1 MRETFLKALVLA
13 GTACVAI
20 TEILSLFHGLTRWGV
35 AVAWILAILAAVLFF
50 KPLAPRFQFSAL
62 DAFYLVVIGGI
73 VAIAGYTALV
83 YPPNSADAMA
93 YHLPR
98 IIYWMQNRSVAFFPT
113 PYLNQIMLQPF
124 AEYAMAHT
132 YLLSGGDHFV
142 NLIQWTGFVG
152 SIVAVS
158 LIAEAMGLSR
168 RGQVI
173 AAVACATLP
182 NAILQASGAKND
194 CVAAMWLAA
203 MVYFA
208 LRQQFVLVALA
219 LGLALGT
226 KATAYLFALPML
238 LAVWVI
244 AKRDWRQLGVAI
256 GAIGAGVL
264 LLNLPQYARN
274 ISLSGSPLGFDS
286 AFGDGSFR
294 WRNESLGWKP
304 TVSNVLRNVSEQL
317 GGRSE
322 TMNRRIFD
330 AVIGIHRTMNIDPQ
344 DPGTTWQWSQ
354 YAPPRNANQEAD
366 ANNRWQF
373 LLMAVALLASAFRRQ
388 KQWLTYSAGLAAAF
402 LAFCFYLKWQPF
414 FSRLELPL
422 FVLGAPL
429 IASLLDGLRPAV
441 LSLAVCLFLLDGTR
455 HPLLDNWTRPLRVPR
470 EPRDMAYFNDLTQFH
485 DRDFLLGEV
494 DRVAASGCEVL
505 GIDINQNQLEYP
517 LQALLREK
525 NPRIR
530 FVHVNV
536 HNPSRRYARPDDP
549 APCATVQLR

>member
-1 MRETFLKALVLA
+1 MREAFLKALVLA

-20 TEILSLFHGLTRWGV
+20 TEFLSLFHAFTRWGV
-35 AVAWILAILAAVLFF
+35 AVGWVLVILIAARFI
-50 KPLAPRFQFSAL
+50 KPITPRIQLSSL
-62 DAFYLVVIGGI
+62 DAFSLLVIAGI
-73 VAIAGYTALV
+73 VAVAGYTALV

-98 IIYWMQNRSVAFFPT
+98 VIYWMQNRSVAFFPT
-113 PYLNQIMLQPF
+113 PYFNQIMLQPF

-132 YLLSGGDHFV
+132 YLLSGGDRFV

-158 LIAEAMGLSR
+158 LIAAAMGLSR
-168 RGQVI
+168 RGQWM
-173 AAVACATLP
+173 AALACATLP

-194 CVAAMWLAA
+194 CVVAMWLAA

-208 LRQQFVLVALA
+208 LRRQVVFVGLA

-226 KATAYLFALPML
+226 KATAYLFAPPML
-238 LAVWVI
+238 LAVWMT
-244 AKRDWRQLGVAI
+244 AKRDWRRLPVEI
-256 GAIGAGVL
+256 GAVAAGVL
-264 LLNLPQYARN
+264 LLNLPQYVRN
-274 ISLSGSPLGFDS
+274 VSLSGSPLGFDS

-294 WRNESLGWKP
+294 WRNESFGWKP

-322 TMNRRIFD
+322 VMNRRVYD
-330 AVIGIHRTMNIDPQ
+330 AVMGIHRALNIDPQ
-344 DPGTTWQWSQ
+344 DPGTTWKWSQ
-354 YAPPRNANQEAD
+354 YGPPRNANQEAD
-366 ANNRWQF
+366 ANNRWH
-373 LLMAVALLASAFRRQ
+373 LGLLAAAFVAAAFRRQ
-388 KQWLTYSAGLAAAF
+388 RPWLAYSAGLAAAF
-402 LAFCFYLKWQPF
+402 VAFCFYLKWQPF

-455 HPLLDNWTRPLRVPR
+455 HPLLDNWTRPLRGPR

-485 DRDFLLGEV
+485 DRDFLLGEAA
-494 DRVAASGCEVL
+494 RVAATGCEVV

-525 NPRIR
+525 DPRIR
-530 FVHVNV
+530 FVHVKVN
-536 HNPSRRYARPDDP
+536 NASRRYTRPDDP
-549 APCATVQLR
+549 TPCTTVQVR